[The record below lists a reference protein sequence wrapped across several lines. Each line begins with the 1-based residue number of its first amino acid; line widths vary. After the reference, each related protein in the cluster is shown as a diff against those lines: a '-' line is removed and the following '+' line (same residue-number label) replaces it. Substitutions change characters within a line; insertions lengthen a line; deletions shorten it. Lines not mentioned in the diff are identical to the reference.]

1 MDDLP
6 ERIRA
11 VSLSPPPLPRATM
24 NEIESTQGGSPLEV
38 VLTAIGGDFRTR
50 MERLEA
56 ELLTHALREAGWN
69 QTEAA
74 RQLSM
79 PLRTLVYKIRMHGI
93 RRPESVRRR

>member
-1 MDDLP
+1 MSP
-6 ERIRA
+6 IGQ
-11 VSLSPPPLPRATM
+11 VMTTLS
-24 NEIESTQGGSPLEV
+24 
-38 VLTAIGGDFRTR
+38 GDFRTR

-56 ELLTHALREAGWN
+56 ELLSHALREADWN

-93 RRPESVRRR
+93 RRPDRGRR

>member
-1 MDDLP
+1 
-6 ERIRA
+6 
-11 VSLSPPPLPRATM
+11 
-24 NEIESTQGGSPLEV
+24 
-38 VLTAIGGDFRTR
+38 VLQNISGDFRTR

-56 ELLTHALREAGWN
+56 ELLVHALREADWN

-93 RRPESVRRR
+93 RRPDRARR